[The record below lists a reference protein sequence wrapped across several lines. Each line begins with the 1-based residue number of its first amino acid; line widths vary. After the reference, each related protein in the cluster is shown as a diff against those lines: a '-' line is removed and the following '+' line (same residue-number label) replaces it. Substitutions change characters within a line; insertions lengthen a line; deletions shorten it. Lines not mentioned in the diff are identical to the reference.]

1 MPGVQRS
8 QKAWE
13 IAKKTKKNENLQR
26 QEVQAQREM
35 DPGSSKRIRDVGW
48 IQEAKTL
55 DPKHQNTEEHDKAW
69 AHTHVITGEGITAVG
84 LIQLKQTLNPTVRMK
99 RE

>member
-8 QKAWE
+8 QTAWKT
-13 IAKKTKKNENLQR
+13 AKKSRKNENLQR
-26 QEVQAQREM
+26 KEVQAQREM

-55 DPKHQNTEEHDKAW
+55 DPMHQSAGEHDNRHGRAY
-69 AHTHVITGEGITAVG
+69 T
-84 LIQLKQTLNPTVRMK
+84 
-99 RE
+99 

>member
-1 MPGVQRS
+1 
-8 QKAWE
+8 
-13 IAKKTKKNENLQR
+13 
-26 QEVQAQREM
+26 M

-55 DPKHQNTEEHDKAW
+55 DPKHQNAEEHDKAW
-69 AHTHVITGEGITAVG
+69 ARIHMMTGEGITAVG
-84 LIQLKQTLNPTVRMK
+84 LIQMDQTLNPTVKMK